1 MASLS
6 HLTNCVLL
14 SHVLLTSDK
23 SLTIPRDYQL
33 TTLVLTNN
41 ATVNKVFSP
50 LTFACFQVT
59 KTEHKPF
66 PTDLSWQPIPGIYL
80 VHHLAL
86 EQRLLKTFIPNS
98 ACLDRWLEDRCQS
111 TPALTVTALTIQ
123 TFREI
128 PASTP
133 GIVLLSYSYLSL
145 YSTFH
150 LALAGKSRKFF
161 WNIIAN

>member
-1 MASLS
+1 MAGVILASLPRDFYQTNLSSVRDLGSSQNSFKSPQRSSISNCVVCVVSSLS
-6 HLTNCVLL
+6 HLIVSPCLL
-14 SHVLLTSDK
+14 SPVP
-23 SLTIPRDYQL
+23 LTIPRDYQL

-86 EQRLLKTFIPNS
+86 EQGLLKTFIPNS
-98 ACLDRWLEDRCQS
+98 ACLDR
-111 TPALTVTALTIQ
+111 
-123 TFREI
+123 
-128 PASTP
+128 
-133 GIVLLSYSYLSL
+133 
-145 YSTFH
+145 
-150 LALAGKSRKFF
+150 
-161 WNIIAN
+161 